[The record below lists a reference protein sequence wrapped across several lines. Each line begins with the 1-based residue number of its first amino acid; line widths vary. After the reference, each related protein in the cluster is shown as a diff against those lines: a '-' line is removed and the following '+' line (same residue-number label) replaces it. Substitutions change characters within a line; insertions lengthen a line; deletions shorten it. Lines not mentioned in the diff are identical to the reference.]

1 MWCSIILWLHQSRR
15 SRICPSRAKPKS
27 ALNCS
32 TSSIPRTV
40 ATRYHS
46 GNEFAWEYVAM
57 EEVSRRVALWVYDD
71 KATVKELSKLSS
83 MK

>member
-1 MWCSIILWLHQSRR
+1 
-15 SRICPSRAKPKS
+15 
-27 ALNCS
+27 
-32 TSSIPRTV
+32 
-40 ATRYHS
+40 
-46 GNEFAWEYVAM
+46 M